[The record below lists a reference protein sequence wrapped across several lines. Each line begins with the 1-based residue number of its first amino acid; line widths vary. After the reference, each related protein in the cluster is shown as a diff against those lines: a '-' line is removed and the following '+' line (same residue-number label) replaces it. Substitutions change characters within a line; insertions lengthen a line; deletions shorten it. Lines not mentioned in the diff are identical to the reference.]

1 MAASAKIID
10 LRNLLAERFPH
21 PSCTTAKRLNTG
33 LPFLEE
39 SIGGGLP
46 RGAITEL
53 ISPGT
58 SAGSAS
64 LIHALVHCAYRDNYF
79 LALIDGRDSFDPCGL
94 DNAWLQ
100 HLLWVRCS
108 KASEAVKAADLLLR
122 DGNFPLVI
130 VDLVLNAPEE
140 LRKIPQTNWYR
151 LQRLVEVLPTAC
163 LVLTRYEMVSSAQL
177 KLVLENSWD
186 IQTFESEDALSRLRI
201 VVKRS
206 HVQIELRISSQRS
219 TRHDVRHDLFA
230 EFLFAGSHAASAGT
244 LRKTSSVDR
253 RTRKET
259 GHHSTERSRRK
270 RRYSKRNDP
279 EPGVGAIIAG
289 GHQSSCTH
297 AGKIDTGNF
306 ASLRV
311 YSQSFCGRHCAG
323 CLHSSVYE
331 LPQFE

>member
-21 PSCTTAKRLNTG
+21 PSSATASPLSTD
-33 LPFLEE
+33 LPCLEKP
-39 SIGGGLP
+39 IRGALP

-79 LALIDGRDSFDPCGL
+79 LALIDGRDSFDPCGF
-94 DNAWLQ
+94 DNASLQ

-108 KASEAVKAADLLLR
+108 KASEAIKAADLLLR

-163 LVLTRYEMVSSAQL
+163 LILTRYDMVGSAQL

-186 IQTFESEDALSRLRI
+186 IQTFESEKALSRLRI

-206 HVQIELRISSQRS
+206 HLQPEARRLRYLATASQ
-219 TRHDVRHDLFA
+219 
-230 EFLFAGSHAASAGT
+230 GSQQSAV
-244 LRKTSSVDR
+244 S
-253 RTRKET
+253 
-259 GHHSTERSRRK
+259 
-270 RRYSKRNDP
+270 
-279 EPGVGAIIAG
+279 
-289 GHQSSCTH
+289 
-297 AGKIDTGNF
+297 
-306 ASLRV
+306 
-311 YSQSFCGRHCAG
+311 
-323 CLHSSVYE
+323 
-331 LPQFE
+331 